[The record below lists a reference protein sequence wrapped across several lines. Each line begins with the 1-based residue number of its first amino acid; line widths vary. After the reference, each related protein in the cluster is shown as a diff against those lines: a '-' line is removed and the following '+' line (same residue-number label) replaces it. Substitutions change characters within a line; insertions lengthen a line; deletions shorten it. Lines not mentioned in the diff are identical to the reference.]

1 MFEIRNLIHHYVV
14 PSGAYTTF
22 RSCLSELKQFEDDL
36 HEHVHLENN
45 YIISEIP
52 SITRSRLIP
61 DMKRGFIILLIFVL
75 GFGFKAMSCAICGCG
90 GGNLY
95 LGLLPDF
102 KYQFFGLRFQSAQYH
117 TQLVSD
123 PSQYS
128 TNDYH
133 SIELWGGVRLG
144 RKFQVLAFMPYYM
157 NKQVDDDGTTYTH
170 GLGDITVMGQYLIF
184 KSSKSATKNAISQ
197 QLWLGGGIKL
207 PTGPFNA
214 QVLDSNTT
222 VADINAQIG
231 TGSVDFLING
241 MYNISI
247 RNFGISVTANYKI
260 NTVNGQQYKYGNK
273 FQSNLIAFYRLG
285 GTQTTITPN
294 IGVGYENVAINKLES
309 KSVQFTGSQ
318 VMTAIAGIE
327 FDFGKVGIGINGQI
341 PLAQNFAEGQT
352 KMKYNAM
359 MHLTY
364 QF

>member
-1 MFEIRNLIHHYVV
+1 MLRRFILSLICISVLV
-14 PSGAYTTF
+14 
-22 RSCLSELKQFEDDL
+22 SE
-36 HEHVHLENN
+36 
-45 YIISEIP
+45 
-52 SITRSRLIP
+52 
-61 DMKRGFIILLIFVL
+61 G
-75 GFGFKAMSCAICGCG
+75 KACSICGCG

-133 SIELWGGVRLG
+133 SVELWGGVRLG
-144 RKFQVLAFMPYYM
+144 KKFQVLAFMPYYM
-157 NKQVDDDGTTYTH
+157 NKQVDDDGTSYTH
-170 GLGDITVMGQYLIF
+170 GLGDITIMGQYLVF
-184 KSSKSATKNAISQ
+184 KSSKHASRNTINQ

-214 QVLDSNTT
+214 NVLDSNTT

-241 MYNISI
+241 MYSLNI
-247 RNFGISVTANYKI
+247 RNFGVSVSANYKI
-260 NTVNGQQYKYGNK
+260 NTVNGDQYKYGNK
-273 FQSNLIAFYRLG
+273 FQSNLIAFYHFG
-285 GTQTTITPN
+285 GMQTTITPN
-294 IGVGYENVAINKLES
+294 VGLGYENVAINKLQN

-318 VMTAIAGIE
+318 VMTAIAGVE
-327 FDFGKVGIGINGQI
+327 FDFGKVGVGINGQI

-352 KMKYNAM
+352 KMRYNAM